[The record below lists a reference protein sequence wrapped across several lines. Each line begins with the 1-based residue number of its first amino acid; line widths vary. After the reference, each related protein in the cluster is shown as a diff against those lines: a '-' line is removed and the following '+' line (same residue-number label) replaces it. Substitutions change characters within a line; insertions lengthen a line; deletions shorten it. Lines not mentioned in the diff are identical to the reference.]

1 MRRALALMIVAAAL
15 GYTAPAQAQSNLE
28 LEIVVDCI
36 GDAGRLC
43 VGILPGGGRVAKC
56 LMAHQRELSP
66 ACRGAMGEEAAK
78 IQAAKMKGAA
88 AKAAAAKAAAAKAGA
103 SPAGASP
110 AGAGTTTNAAPPPP
124 PLGSTPK
131 Q

>member
-1 MRRALALMIVAAAL
+1 MRRTLALMIVAAAL
-15 GYTAPAQAQSNLE
+15 GYTAPAQAQSKLE

-43 VGILPGGGRVAKC
+43 VGILQGGGRVAKC

-66 ACRGAMGEEAAK
+66 ACRGAMGEA
-78 IQAAKMKGAA
+78 AAKMQAGKAA
-88 AKAAAAKAAAAKAGA
+88 AMKAAAAKAAAAKAGA
-103 SPAGASP
+103 SPT
-110 AGAGTTTNAAPPPP
+110 GAGTTNNAPPPPPP